1 MEVKATAKH
10 TGVSARKVRLILEHL
25 PGKRVEEALTLLQFL
40 PTPNARMVAKV
51 VKSAAANAENN
62 FQMSP
67 GDLRIKAAYAGE
79 ARRLK
84 RFRPR
89 ARGRA
94 GVVRRPS
101 SHVTVV
107 VEEEE
112 A

>member
-1 MEVKATAKH
+1 
-10 TGVSARKVRLILEHL
+10 
-25 PGKRVEEALTLLQFL
+25 
-40 PTPNARMVAKV
+40 

-89 ARGRA
+89 PRGRA
-94 GVVRRPS
+94 AIVRRPS